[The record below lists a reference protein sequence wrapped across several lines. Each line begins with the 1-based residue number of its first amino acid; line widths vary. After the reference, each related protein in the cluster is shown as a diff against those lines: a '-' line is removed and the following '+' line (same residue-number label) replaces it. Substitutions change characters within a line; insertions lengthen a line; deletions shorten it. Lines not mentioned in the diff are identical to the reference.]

1 MANAAASGDWSKI
14 TPDALAGLDLKN
26 LRKLLGSIPRSHARS
41 DARDAVLDL
50 IRQEIKHAE
59 NQSLGAA
66 AAFLAVALELADTS
80 NTNGKDFN

>member
-1 MANAAASGDWSKI
+1 MPRKSDRYEIVNAAASGDWSKI
-14 TPDALAGLDLKN
+14 TLDALAGLDPKS

-59 NQSLGAA
+59 NQSLG
-66 AAFLAVALELADTS
+66 V
-80 NTNGKDFN
+80 NG